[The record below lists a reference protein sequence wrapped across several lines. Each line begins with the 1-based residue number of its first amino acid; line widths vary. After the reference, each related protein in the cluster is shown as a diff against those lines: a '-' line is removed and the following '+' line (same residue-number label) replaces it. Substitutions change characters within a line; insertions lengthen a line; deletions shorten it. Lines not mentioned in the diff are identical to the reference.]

1 MTYYIIY
8 KSVKRVD
15 ITISSSKDNYA
26 VDNDHC

>member
-1 MTYYIIY
+1 MIYYIIY
-8 KSVKRVD
+8 SVKRVN